1 MADGNNL
8 FVHPAVERMALRR
21 RMAEA
26 AEGLLEAAH
35 AIIAELGRDA
45 PDADLE
51 PSLGAPESSARQVF
65 DWACGVTDDREDA
78 QDELEPSLGSSSA
91 LNQATWGAG
100 SCSDLEH
107 EHDGREP
114 VSEDEGAQY
123 EDEGGEHDGSASTS
137 IGRFD
142 HPFPAPSTPERRTE
156 WARNKLST
164 RSPPTSR
171 HR

>member
-1 MADGNNL
+1 VLTVADRDNL

-21 RMAEA
+21 RMADA

-51 PSLGAPESSARQVF
+51 PSLGAPESSRGQVF
-65 DWACGVTDDREDA
+65 DWASGGTDDREDA
-78 QDELEPSLGSSSA
+78 QDELESSLGSSRA

-114 VSEDEGAQY
+114 TCEDEGAQC
-123 EDEGGEHDGSASTS
+123 EDEGGEHDGREIEPGDGVPTYHPEDQRKLLGTVFDGQS
-137 IGRFD
+137 IYTDVG
-142 HPFPAPSTPERRTE
+142 
-156 WARNKLST
+156 
-164 RSPPTSR
+164 
-171 HR
+171 

>member
-45 PDADLE
+45 TDADLE
-51 PSLGAPESSARQVF
+51 PSLGAPESSRGQVF
-65 DWACGVTDDREDA
+65 DWARGVSDDREDA

-91 LNQATWGAG
+91 VNQATWGAG

-114 VSEDEGAQY
+114 ACEDEGAQC
-123 EDEGGEHDGSASTS
+123 EDEGALNAD
-137 IGRFD
+137 
-142 HPFPAPSTPERRTE
+142 
-156 WARNKLST
+156 
-164 RSPPTSR
+164 
-171 HR
+171 